1 MRRVAPFAL
10 LAFGVLACS
19 SAPTETNAKDDKD
32 KGTVVE
38 LDGLRSKAPAEWKEE
53 APANQMRLT
62 QFKLPKSKD
71 DKYDAELVIFKGLGG
86 SAKQNVER
94 WKAQFA
100 PPKGKTIDEASKVEE
115 FKVSDRPVTYLDISG
130 TYKFKARP
138 FDPKAEEETRADY
151 RMLAV
156 QIDGKNEVY
165 QIKLTGPAKTI
176 EKYKKGF
183 DEWLK
188 AFK

>member
-1 MRRVAPFAL
+1 MRRSAPFVVLVFTAL
-10 LAFGVLACS
+10 VCS
-19 SAPTETNAKDDKD
+19 SLTIEANAKDDKA
-32 KGTVVE
+32 TVVE

-53 APANQMRLT
+53 APANEMRLT
-62 QFKLPKSKD
+62 QFKLPKNKD
-71 DKYDAELVIFKGLGG
+71 DKFDAELVIFKLGG

-94 WKAQFA
+94 WKAQFT
-100 PPKGKTIDEASKVEE
+100 PPKGKTIDDVSKVEE

-138 FDPKAEEETRADY
+138 FDPKSEEETRPEY

-156 QIDGKNEVY
+156 QFDGKDNVY
-165 QIKLTGPAKTI
+165 QIKLTGPAKTV
-176 EKYKKGF
+176 EMYKKGF
-183 DEWLK
+183 DEWIK

>member
-1 MRRVAPFAL
+1 MAYSEK
-10 LAFGVLACS
+10 VLDHYS
-19 SAPTETNAKDDKD
+19 NPRNVGSLPKDDPNV
-32 KGTVVE
+32 GTGVVGAPECGDVMKLQLRINDAGVVE
-38 LDGLRSKAPAEWKEE
+38 DAK
-53 APANQMRLT
+53 
-62 QFKLPKSKD
+62 FKTFGCGSAIASSS
-71 DKYDAELVIFKGLGG
+71 YVTELV
-86 SAKQNVER
+86 
-94 WKAQFA
+94 
-100 PPKGKTIDEASKVEE
+100 KGKTIDDVSKVEE
-115 FKVSDRPVTYLDISG
+115 FKVSERPVTFLDISG

-138 FDPKAEEETRADY
+138 FDPKAEEETRTDY

-165 QIKLTGPAKTI
+165 QIKLTGPAKTV

>member
-1 MRRVAPFAL
+1 MRYAAPFVI

-19 SAPTETNAKDDKD
+19 SVTTETNAKDD

-38 LDGLRSKAPAEWKEE
+38 LDGLRSKAPTEWKEE

-62 QFKLPKSKD
+62 QFKLPKHKD

-94 WKAQFA
+94 WKAQFT
-100 PPKGKTIDEASKVEE
+100 PPKGKTIDDVSKVEE
-115 FKVSDRPVTYLDISG
+115 FKVSERDVTYLDISG

-138 FDPKAEEETRADY
+138 FDPKAEEETRTEY

-176 EKYKKGF
+176 EMYKKGF
-183 DEWLK
+183 DDWLK

>member
-1 MRRVAPFAL
+1 MRRAAPFMIV
-10 LAFGVLACS
+10 AFTVLACS
-19 SAPTETNAKDDKD
+19 PVTTESSAKDD

-38 LDGLRSKAPAEWKEE
+38 LDGLSSKAPAEWKEE
-53 APANQMRLT
+53 TPSNQMRLA
-62 QFKLPKSKD
+62 QFKLPKEKD
-71 DKYDAELVIFKGLGG
+71 DKFDAELVIFKGISG

-94 WKAQFA
+94 WKGQFVPA
-100 PPKGKTIDEASKVEE
+100 KGKTIEDVSKVEE
-115 FKVSDRPVTYLDISG
+115 FKVSERPVTYLDISG

-138 FDPKAEEETRADY
+138 FDPKAEEEARPDY

-156 QIDGKNEVY
+156 QIDGKNDSY
-165 QIKLTGPAKTI
+165 QIKLTGPAKTV